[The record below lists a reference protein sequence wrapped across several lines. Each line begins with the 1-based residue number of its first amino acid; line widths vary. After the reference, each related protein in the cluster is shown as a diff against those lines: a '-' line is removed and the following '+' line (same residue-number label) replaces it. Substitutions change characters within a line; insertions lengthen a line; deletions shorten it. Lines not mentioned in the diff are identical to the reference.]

1 VKIKLVVIDFETP
14 RWARKLAAFAV
25 PLVVVLGLATVV
37 FATPHQWKTSDT
49 LQADDLNGLNVVT
62 KGGVKYSVGA
72 TTYCGTGTAT
82 TGAIS
87 APNGKNGY
95 AGAKALCEASSG
107 CGSSPTAHQCSSEE
121 LLRSIQMGVAV
132 PTGWYS
138 ALVAGDVMSGS
149 YSYTMADC
157 QGWSMA
163 SSAYYGPTWYV
174 PASGPATASRENCSI
189 SHPVLCCD

>member
-1 VKIKLVVIDFETP
+1 VKIKVVVIDFETP

-25 PLVVVLGLATVV
+25 PLVIVLGLATVV

-95 AGAKALCEASSG
+95 AGAKALCEASAG
-107 CGSSPTAHQCSSEE
+107 CGASQTAHQCSSEE
-121 LLRSIQMGVAV
+121 LLRSIQMGIAV
-132 PTGWYS
+132 PNGWYS
-138 ALVAGDVMSGS
+138 GLYAASSVS
-149 YSYTMADC
+149 DC
-157 QGWSMA
+157 QGWSVA
-163 SSAYYGPTWYV
+163 GTGTAGPMWLV
-174 PASGPATASRENCSI
+174 PSSGPPFPSYTNCSV
-189 SHPVLCCD
+189 SNPVLCCD